1 MLGDSVR
8 LRLTQRL
15 SLSLL
20 STISAACAGTFVDVV
35 VPPGTCTSTAISGEQ
50 RPLECAE
57 PMRFGWAR
65 ANARIAYPPVLAQ
78 AGVSGR
84 VGASAWVAESGAM
97 DSVTITAATNRQ
109 FSASVERALRTWRFP
124 DVDGSST
131 ATLARGSIV
140 PIWRMPRSRQAS
152 AASCRATHGHFGRG
166 IGLWRQQS
174 AAPSVTF
181 RLTSACC

>member
-1 MLGDSVR
+1 MPGDSVR

-20 STISAACAGTFVDVV
+20 SAISAACAGTFVDVV

-84 VGASAWVAESGAM
+84 VGASVWVGESGAM

-109 FSASVERALRTWRFP
+109 FSASVERALRTWRFRPMRTSVAPQQRLLPVEVLFRFGGCP
-124 DVDGSST
+124 DPVKLQQRVVALHT
-131 ATLARGSIV
+131 
-140 PIWRMPRSRQAS
+140 
-152 AASCRATHGHFGRG
+152 G
-166 IGLWRQQS
+166 ILVEVLGCGVNRVL
-174 AAPSVTF
+174 
-181 RLTSACC
+181 RLP